1 MTKAAIDD
9 LARLVNTLINTAAT
23 KDDLSN
29 LATKA
34 DIQGL
39 ASKEDLKAMKE
50 EVTSE
55 VNELID
61 FKFGQMDEKLNAT
74 TAANNVVVNEYENRI
89 RQVEHCLKV
98 ERESNRAKQIMY
110 EMYNRR
116 LNFITL
122 GLDDDKNFESR
133 DESESL
139 VRDILQVM
147 QVKNAST
154 MKFIDCHRLPR
165 KKKASEG
172 EAMTSTK
179 AFCRPIIT
187 RLDNMFDMNHI
198 FDKLKDGLKLVN
210 EHRAD
215 NNKVYIKRDLP
226 KELLKQKQKL
236 QDRFQE
242 LYLAKKSPRWFLD
255 MGKAKFCIK
264 GKNNIILAE
273 YID

>member
-98 ERESNRAKQIMY
+98 ERESNHAKQIMN

-154 MKFIDCHRLPR
+154 MKFIDCIDCQEKR
-165 KKKASEG
+165 K
-172 EAMTSTK
+172 
-179 AFCRPIIT
+179 
-187 RLDNMFDMNHI
+187 H
-198 FDKLKDGLKLVN
+198 
-210 EHRAD
+210 
-215 NNKVYIKRDLP
+215 P
-226 KELLKQKQKL
+226 KEKL
-236 QDRFQE
+236 
-242 LYLAKKSPRWFLD
+242 
-255 MGKAKFCIK
+255 
-264 GKNNIILAE
+264 
-273 YID
+273 